1 MNNKNNTHYQKAN
14 QNGGTTSD
22 EWYTPSWITSPIG
35 EFDLDTCSTPINPID
50 KHTFTKDVDGTQ
62 QEWSPYGGIWLNPH
76 YSNPTTFIQ
85 KNVPTQQWHCTTL

>member
-1 MNNKNNTHYQKAN
+1 M
-14 QNGGTTSD
+14 
-22 EWYTPSWITSPIG
+22 IG
-35 EFDLDTCSTPINPID
+35 EFDLDLCSTPINPID

-85 KNVPTQQWHCTTL
+85 KKCANTTMALHYSLIDKTPRCGKTSLQKPVQLYSSLKV